1 MFNFLHALVI
11 SLILSCTCFE
21 IVPSSTSPILSVPAI
36 VLKPSA
42 DKNIKSPPI
51 SWIEWLEIVPTFF
64 ATSANAKLLELVPVI
79 L

>member
-1 MFNFLHALVI
+1 MSAAI
-11 SLILSCTCFE
+11 SDIILCICLLTD
-21 IVPSSTSPILSVPAI
+21 PNSTSPILAVPAT

-51 SWIEWLEIVPTFF
+51 SWIEWLAIVPTFL